1 MDRLNKVTIR
11 GFRSIRLLENFEP
24 GKLTVLIGPNGAGK
38 SNFVEFFR
46 MLRNMVDESFQ
57 KYAQTIGPETLF
69 FMGPKK
75 TPKVVASLEFG
86 QNLYEFDLQARAA
99 GGVFIGQE
107 RVQYTGGKGLRD
119 LEPLGPPSTESRLK
133 NRSAEP
139 ARTTRGKGVT
149 GYVYDAVASWTVY
162 HVHDTSQFAPMRGW
176 GSITNNRRLSDNAGN
191 LAAVLLAIKE
201 KHEHVHERIRD
212 TIRLAAPFFDDFV
225 LRPETRGQEEQVRL
239 EWTQKGSQEPFQPTV
254 LSDGTLRFIALVTAL
269 LQPYPPS
276 TILIDEPELGLH
288 PYAINLLGETIRS
301 RSDAPGA
308 QVIVSTQSPQLLDSF
323 QPSEIVVVERSDG
336 ESVFRRLEESALQQ
350 WLSDY
355 SLGELWLKN
364 LLGGRPGRD

>member
-1 MDRLNKVTIR
+1 MSRLKSIAIR
-11 GFRSIRLLENFEP
+11 GFRSIRSLENFEP
-24 GKLTVLIGPNGAGK
+24 GSLTVLIGPNGAGK

-46 MLRNMVDESFQ
+46 MLRNMADEAFQ

-69 FMGPKK
+69 FLGPKA
-75 TPKVVASLEFG
+75 TPKVSARLEFG
-86 QNLYEFDLQARAA
+86 QNIYEFDLQARAG
-99 GGVFIGQE
+99 GGVFVAEE
-107 RVQYTGGKGLRD
+107 RVRYTGGQGYGR
-119 LEPLGPPSTESRLK
+119 PWAIGSPAPESRLK
-133 NRSAEP
+133 KHKDDP
-139 ARTTRGKGVT
+139 ARWGQGKGVT
-149 GYVYDAVASWTVY
+149 GYVYDAVSSWTLY
-162 HVHDTSQFAPMRGW
+162 HVHDTSPFAPMRGW
-176 GSITNNRRLSDNAGN
+176 GSASNDVRLTENASN
-191 LAAVLLAIKE
+191 LGALLLFLKE
-201 KHEHVHERIRD
+201 SHEEAYERIRD

-225 LRPETRGQEEQVRL
+225 PRREMRGTEEQVRL
-239 EWTQKGSQEPFQPTV
+239 DWTQKGSQEPFQPTV

-288 PYAINLLGETIRS
+288 PYAINLLGEAIRS

-336 ESVFRRLEESALQQ
+336 ESVFRRLEEAALQQ

-364 LLGGRPGRD
+364 LLGGRPARD